1 MESAESTP
9 GKRSTEKKT
18 FEVVYIKTLLLHDVQ
33 ASDRVHTNGTEIR
46 LGETNIFTCYN
57 TMPGASQIFTRVN
70 LPPKVER
77 AKKDPELT
85 EWMSRHGPVLG
96 SHQPLTVQ
104 RSEHDAFITKSP
116 YNIGKIEHTA
126 LNGPHGTIPVRVYH
140 ASKRGPA
147 HGAALIYL
155 HGGGYTVGTLDQF
168 DNAMRIF
175 SEVSGCQVYNV
186 DYKLAPEYKWP
197 TQMNEGEFVVRWLF
211 ENAKERGVDAK
222 RIAIG
227 GDSAGG
233 NMTCSITQ
241 KLRDEG
247 GPQVALQIPIYPE
260 TKMPFETKAAVEN
273 RVGEYVETAG
283 VFSFLWNLLPPSV
296 DYTQP
301 YVTPLNAKDFSNLPR
316 ALVINDG
323 FDMLRDVAHEYARK
337 LAAAGNDL
345 VYIYNDDLPHG
356 FIQMAPFAGRCLEA
370 TEEIANY
377 IGKLLKA

>member
-1 MESAESTP
+1 
-9 GKRSTEKKT
+9 
-18 FEVVYIKTLLLHDVQ
+18 
-33 ASDRVHTNGTEIR
+33 
-46 LGETNIFTCYN
+46 
-57 TMPGASQIFTRVN
+57 MPGASQIFTRDN
-70 LPPKVER
+70 LPTKVER
-77 AKKDPELT
+77 GTKDSELAG
-85 EWMSRHGPVLG
+85 WMSRHGPVLG
-96 SHQPLTVQ
+96 SHQPLEVQ
-104 RSEHDAFITKSP
+104 RSEHDAFVTKNP
-116 YNIGKIEHTA
+116 YKIGKIEH
-126 LNGPHGTIPVRVYH
+126 LGLSGPHGTIPVRVYH
-140 ASKRGPA
+140 ASKPGPA
-147 HGAALIYL
+147 HGAALVYL

-175 SEVSGCQVYNV
+175 SEISGCQVYNV

-197 TQMNEGEFVVRWLF
+197 TQMNEGEYVVRWLF
-211 ENAKERGVDAK
+211 KNAKDRGVDEK

-241 KLRDEG
+241 KLRNEG
-247 GPQVALQIPIYPE
+247 GPKVALQIPIYPE

-283 VFSFLWNLLPPSV
+283 VFSFLWHLLPPSV

-356 FIQMAPFAGRCLEA
+356 FIQMAPFAKRCLEA
-370 TEEIANY
+370 TEEIAHY